1 MRTRLSKVSIQVDI
15 CVYLSGLVKSSE
27 SQQVV
32 RIRNRRG
39 HDTIVGVGGVILD
52 SDYLYASLMA
62 LKKSRRKFDSN
73 VLDILEDLK
82 A

>member
-1 MRTRLSKVSIQVDI
+1 M
-15 CVYLSGLVKSSE
+15 
-27 SQQVV
+27 

-39 HDTIVGVGGVILD
+39 HDTIVGGVILD

-73 VLDILEDLK
+73 VLDILEDLE